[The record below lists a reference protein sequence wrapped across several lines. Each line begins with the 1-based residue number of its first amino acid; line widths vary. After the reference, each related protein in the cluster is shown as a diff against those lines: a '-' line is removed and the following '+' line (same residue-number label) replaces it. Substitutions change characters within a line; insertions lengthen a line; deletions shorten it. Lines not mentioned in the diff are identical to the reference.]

1 MTQQQEIKKEKM
13 PKWKNHVI
21 IGNSMK
27 AITIETYSFRQ
38 ELEEAS
44 RKSRNE
50 IRNLLKDYN
59 KEKQECT
66 N

>member
-27 AITIETYSFRQ
+27 AIIIETYSFRQ

-50 IRNLLKDYN
+50 QSIKRL
-59 KEKQECT
+59 Q
-66 N
+66 